1 VQFEPEAL
9 HASLRRLVAL
19 HPEAVYLTHYG
30 AVEQVEKLAGDLHGR
45 IDAMVALAQ
54 AAGEQPGRQARL
66 MEALT
71 DLYAEHAAAHGW
83 DGDRAM
89 LRELLGTDIELNA
102 QGLLVWLDRQ
112 ARH

>member
-1 VQFEPEAL
+1 VSLQPEAI
-9 HASLRRLVAL
+9 
-19 HPEAVYLTHYG
+19 YLTHYG
-30 AVEQVEKLAGDLHGR
+30 AVGQVEKLADDLHGR

-54 AAGEQPGRQARL
+54 AASELPDRQVRL

-71 DLYAEHAAAHGW
+71 DLYAEHAGAHGW
-83 DGDRAM
+83 SGGRAT
-89 LRELLGTDIELNA
+89 LRELLGVDIELNA